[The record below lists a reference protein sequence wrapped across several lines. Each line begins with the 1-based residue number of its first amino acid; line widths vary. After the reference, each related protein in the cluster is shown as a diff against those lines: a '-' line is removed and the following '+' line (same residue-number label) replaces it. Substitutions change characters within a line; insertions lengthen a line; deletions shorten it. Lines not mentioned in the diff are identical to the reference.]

1 MKKYWIKF
9 RQKRILIPF
18 LAALLLFTTTSYKS
32 DFFEIAK
39 QIEIFTEVFKEIN
52 MNYVDDTEPADL
64 MNTAITSM
72 LNDLDPYTHFWTE
85 QEVEQGRIQQSRD
98 YTGIGAALNTQ
109 AEKVVVKE
117 VFKNQPAD
125 KAQLKAGDQ
134 ILAIDGVSV
143 ADFKKNAGQLLKG
156 SPGSQISIKYK
167 RQGEQKQTELTRQ
180 RAEKKAVPFYTL
192 IDGETGYVA
201 LSKFTRSA
209 SKETK
214 NAVEILK
221 KQGAQKIILDL
232 RGNPGGLLSEAVNT
246 ANLFLPKGQTIVTT
260 KSVIEKYNKTY
271 KTQNAP
277 LDRDIPLAVLING
290 RSASASEIVSGS
302 MQDLD
307 RGVVIG
313 AQSFGKGLV
322 QRPKKLTYGTQMKIT
337 ISRYYTPSDRCIQA
351 LNYRNRNEEGEA
363 IRRKRSDYNEF
374 TTKNGR
380 KVYDGGGI
388 MPDIQMKTAEFSG
401 VTKALTEQQIAF
413 DFATRFYY
421 NHDFKTVNDFEFT
434 DRDYKDFLQYLEE
447 RNFNYQTKAEK
458 ALSESRAAAE
468 EAELEQE
475 VSAEFSDL
483 EQAFKDAKEEALADK
498 KPEIKRLL
506 TDEILTRYF
515 YAEGRFKYAVEENP
529 EILKAVEILNA
540 TDEYNSILGK

>member
-192 IDGETGYVA
+192 IDGKTGYVA

-351 LNYRNRNEEGEA
+351 LNYRKRNEEGEA

-388 MPDIQMKTAEFSG
+388 MPDIQMETAEFSG

-413 DFATRFYY
+413 NFATRFYY

-483 EQAFKDAKEEALADK
+483 EQAFKEAKEEALADK

>member
-192 IDGETGYVA
+192 IDGKTGYVA

-388 MPDIQMKTAEFSG
+388 MPDIQMETAEFSG
-401 VTKALTEQQIAF
+401 VTKALTEKQIAF

-483 EQAFKDAKEEALADK
+483 EQAFKEAKEEALADK